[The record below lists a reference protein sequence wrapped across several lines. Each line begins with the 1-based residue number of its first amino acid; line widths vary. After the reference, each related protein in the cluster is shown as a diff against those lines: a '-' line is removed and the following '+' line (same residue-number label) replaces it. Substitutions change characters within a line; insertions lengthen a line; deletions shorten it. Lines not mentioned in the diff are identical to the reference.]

1 MERMEWLTVGE
12 VAERLKV
19 SEETV
24 RRWLRAG
31 RLNGTLLSRKAG
43 YRVRADEVERF
54 LAGDAGVMTEEG
66 ETR

>member
-54 LAGDAGVMTEEG
+54 LAGDAGAMTEEG